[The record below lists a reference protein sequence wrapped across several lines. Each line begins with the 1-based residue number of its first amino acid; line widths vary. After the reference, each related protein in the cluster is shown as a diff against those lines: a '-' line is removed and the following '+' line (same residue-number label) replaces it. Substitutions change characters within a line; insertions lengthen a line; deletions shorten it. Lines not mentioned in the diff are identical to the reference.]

1 MKNRKKLISIES
13 VRGLSAIYVM
23 LGHIVLLYKPYQFFP
38 GYEFVIKTI
47 FGFGH
52 QAVLLFLVVSG
63 FSITYNSPLLKHPH
77 DFKAGDYYYKRFR
90 RIYPLFFI
98 ALVISLIVLL
108 ITEEPFESR
117 RIILS
122 FVFLTDISKGS
133 VSDPISTN
141 FPIWS
146 LSYEVI
152 YYILFPTLYFF
163 INRFGKKN
171 TFIMVL
177 IISIISG
184 LLNLLIVPNHL
195 FNVLQYGWVW
205 LAGSYLAEIYKN
217 RTQFEIRNR
226 NGLIILSVS
235 FMFTIEQ
242 ITVFR
247 DWFWSLFFVLCFSA
261 FLINDQGTIKK
272 KPTFSLLIGL
282 IAIVF
287 CFYLTFIKSITYHST
302 ILRLFLLLLFVV
314 NIVVHFIK
322 FTFQRRIISW
332 FVKTFSNT
340 GSISYALYIIH
351 WPIIILFLFLYRTF
365 LELNLLNTL
374 CFIIINIGMI
384 FFISFF
390 LENKLQP
397 RIVKLS
403 NRLFYKKH

>member
-1 MKNRKKLISIES
+1 VKNRKKLISIES